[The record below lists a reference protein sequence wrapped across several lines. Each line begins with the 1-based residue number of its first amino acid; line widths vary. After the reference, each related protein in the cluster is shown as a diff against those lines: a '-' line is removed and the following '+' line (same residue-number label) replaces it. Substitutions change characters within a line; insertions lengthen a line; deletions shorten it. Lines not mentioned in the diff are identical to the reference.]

1 MQNQTVPSSL
11 ASLDSSAEQPSG
23 GAALTPL
30 ALPLPQAA
38 PRPRPPLAA
47 DERMQWITSIPYLGM
62 HVASLSAFWLGATVW
77 DVVLC
82 IGLYY
87 FRMFGITAGYHRY
100 FSHRSYKTSRAFQ
113 FILALIG
120 TLSLQKGV
128 LWWAAHHRIHH
139 KHSDDEQD
147 IHSPV
152 QRGLYWAHQGWI
164 LCKKYTA
171 TDWARITDFAKYPE
185 LRWLNEHYI
194 IPPATAGV
202 ILYLI
207 GGWHFFVWGGI
218 VSTVL
223 LWHGTFTINSLSHV
237 WGNRRYKTSDD
248 SRNNPI
254 LAILTMGEGWHNN
267 HHHYQSTANQGF
279 FWWEVDLSYYILKAL
294 SVVGIVWDLRKPP
307 QHILENRAPS
317 VAPAS
322 AAPPA
327 APPLQEAVGLPAA
340 NVRAA

>member
-1 MQNQTVPSSL
+1 MQNQSIPSSL
-11 ASLDSSAEQPSG
+11 ASLDPSAEQPSG

-30 ALPLPQAA
+30 VLPLPPPAA
-38 PRPRPPLAA
+38 PHRRPPAA

-62 HVASLSAFWLGATVW
+62 HVASLSAFWLGATFW
-77 DVVLC
+77 DVALC

-139 KHSDDEQD
+139 KHSDDEHD

-237 WGNRRYKTSDD
+237 WGSRRYKTSDD

-317 VAPAS
+317 AVPPS
-322 AAPPA
+322 AAPPVA
-327 APPLQEAVGLPAA
+327 RPLPEAVALSSA